1 LTKPKKDNDCCLTDE
16 KITFHN
22 RQLCTILIIGCGEKK
37 GVPPA
42 NLIPEDKMIS
52 LLTDIRLLEGAYS
65 LNYRQVDT
73 SEYKIESYYQKI
85 FKDYNVSKEQF
96 KTSYSFYSTQENKM
110 PAIENAVIER
120 LSEIQAKQEAQ
131 K

>member
-1 LTKPKKDNDCCLTDE
+1 MKKS
-16 KITFHN
+16 F
-22 RQLCTILIIGCGEKK
+22 LIIASCILFITGCGEEK

-42 NLIPEDKMIS
+42 NLISEDKMIV

-73 SEYKIESYYQKI
+73 SEYKIESYYRKV
-85 FKDYNVSKEQF
+85 FKDWNVTKEQF
-96 KTSYSFYSTQENKM
+96 KTSYSFYATQENKM

>member
-1 LTKPKKDNDCCLTDE
+1 MKKSLFIIASCAL
-16 KITFHN
+16 
-22 RQLCTILIIGCGEKK
+22 LIIGCGEKK